1 MHILK
6 YEKMNPINL
15 YDLDMNYST
24 DSSDKELVEAAKI
37 NPDAFGLIVDR
48 YWNKLFAYVRRTSYF
63 SQEDIEDILQE
74 VFIKIYKYLNDYD
87 DSFAFSTW
95 AYRITHNYVIDEIR
109 KKNSRP
115 QSAGIESEELAN
127 ILKSNLDVEKDVLTN
142 DDMDSLKRSIEK
154 LPHKYRDVL
163 VLRFLEEKEYVE
175 IMDILQ
181 LPKGTVA
188 SLINRGKKMLRE
200 DLGKDLVNIR
210 S

>member
-1 MHILK
+1 MD
-6 YEKMNPINL
+6 PINS
-15 YDLDMNYST
+15 YDCYMNYSNE
-24 DSSDKELVEAAKI
+24 SSDKELVKAAKE
-37 NPDAFGLIVDR
+37 NPDAFALIVDR

-87 DSFAFSTW
+87 ESFAFSTW

-109 KKNSRP
+109 KKSSRP

-127 ILKSNLDVEKDVLTN
+127 ILRSNLDVERDVLTN
-142 DDMDSLKRSIEK
+142 DDMDSLKRSIAK

-163 VLRFLEEKEYVE
+163 VLRFLEEKEYAE

-188 SLINRGKKMLRE
+188 SLINRGKKMLQE
-200 DLGKDLVNIR
+200 DLEKNQINVKN
-210 S
+210 